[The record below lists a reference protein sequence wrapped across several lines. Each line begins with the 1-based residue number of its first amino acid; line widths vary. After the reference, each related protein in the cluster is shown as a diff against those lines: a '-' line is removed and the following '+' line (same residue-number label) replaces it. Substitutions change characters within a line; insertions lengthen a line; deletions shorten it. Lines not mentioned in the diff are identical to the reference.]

1 MKEESKGVVL
11 SGCAVALQSKTRCYK
26 KEKEEKKKMKV
37 MKEEESSVCY
47 VLQSWNHDAQEGII

>member
-47 VLQSWNHDAQEGII
+47 VLQS